1 MSAVAEFFTFPDV
14 VNEKAARVVAGG
26 VVLLAVVAIW
36 SASPWVALV
45 MAIGFALRV
54 ASGPRFSPLGRVAAR
69 GIAPRLGPAVLVP
82 GAPKRFAQSIGLA
95 FASTATVLGFLG
107 LTTAAAVVLG
117 VLAVFATLESV
128 LGFCAG
134 CYAFGWLIRLG
145 LVPEEVCVACND
157 IQGRLA
163 AQQAAQ
169 AAADA
174 VTAGANA

>member
-45 MAIGFALRV
+45 MAIGFALRGQWS
-54 ASGPRFSPLGRVAAR
+54 ALQPLGRVAAR